1 LRTDRLA
8 ALRRGTRRLL
18 VAPVFAGDEDRTLR
32 ASLLHPILL
41 SVLLGVA
48 IYALVAPVHRDR
60 RTLAY
65 AYCGALGLLAAM
77 LLVAERRG
85 HVRGA
90 SATLVVGVWL
100 ALVSGASLSG
110 GVLAASFSGLLIAVL
125 CAGVLLGPAPALLL
139 AALSTLAGALF
150 LRNPSPVPGSPD
162 NIRQQA
168 FLAQAVYMVVAAV
181 LLSAVMRAMRA
192 ALDRARA
199 EARERREALDRL
211 RLAQEA
217 REALIGQL
225 EAKNAE
231 LESFTYTVSHD
242 LRTPLVTV
250 KGFASHLAQDLQA
263 GDTARAAAD
272 VARIQR
278 AAERMDRLMAEL
290 LELSRVGRVVRPF
303 EDLDLGAIVRE
314 ALDLLQGRL
323 AEGAASVE
331 VAPELPR
338 IRGDRA
344 RLVLVMQNLI
354 DNALK
359 FGAGQPELRI
369 QIGHRPAA
377 GGRPPVV
384 YLRDNGPGIPPDQLE
399 TIFTLFRRLD
409 PKAEGTGIGLAL
421 ARRIVELHGGRIWAE
436 SDGPGT
442 GATFCLALPEPA
454 RP

>member
-1 LRTDRLA
+1 MRTGRLA
-8 ALRRGTRRLL
+8 ALRRGTQRLL
-18 VAPVFAGDEDRTLR
+18 AAPFFAGDEEKTLG

-41 SVLLGVA
+41 SVLFGVA

-60 RTLAY
+60 RVLAY
-65 AYCGALGLLAAM
+65 AYCGAVGFLAA
-77 LLVAERRG
+77 LLLIAERRG

-90 SATLVVGVWL
+90 AAALVAGVWL
-100 ALVSGASLSG
+100 ALVSGAALSG

-125 CAGVLLGPAPALLL
+125 CAGVLLGPVPALLL
-139 AALSTLAGALF
+139 AALSTLAGALL
-150 LRNPSPVPGSPD
+150 LRNPSPPPGAPD

-168 FLAQAVYMVVAAV
+168 FLAQAVYMIVAAV

-192 ALDRARA
+192 ALARARA

-211 RLAQEA
+211 RLAQDA
-217 REALIGQL
+217 REALIAQL

-242 LRTPLVTV
+242 LRSPLVTV
-250 KGFASHLAQDLQA
+250 KGFASHLAQDLRA

-272 VARIQR
+272 VARIQG
-278 AAERMDRLMAEL
+278 AADRMDRLMQEL

-303 EDLDLGAIVRE
+303 EELDLGSIVRE
-314 ALDLLQGRL
+314 ALDLLHGRL
-323 AEGAASVE
+323 AERAASVE

-344 RLVLVMQNLI
+344 RLVQVMQNLI

-359 FGAGQPELRI
+359 FGASQPKLRI
-369 QIGHRPAA
+369 QIGQRSAA
-377 GGRPPVV
+377 DGRTPVV
-384 YLRDNGPGIPPDQLE
+384 YVRDNGLGIPPDQLE

-409 PKAEGTGIGLAL
+409 PRAEGTGIGLAL
-421 ARRIVELHGGRIWAE
+421 ARRIVESHGGRIWAE

-442 GATFCLALPEPA
+442 GATFCVALPDPV